1 MSIKENDN
9 QIYTKYYDDPITN
22 YLRNIIQRYFEI
34 EYDNS
39 LEKRE
44 TLIIQAYTRLKEILN
59 AEISDFIICINEKS
73 GSISLSIQDLNGE
86 PKIEKNTAFNK
97 SFDSYTN
104 KTVTLY
110 NNETKTYNHYG
121 NNIAN
126 RIVEGNDDRL
136 VDARTPLNH
145 VHEILEI
152 ENLEDFLN
160 EHQINPNATH
170 LHKNKH
176 VLDLI
181 TYTGSQIKIDL
192 VLLEE
197 LKNKVDQTVIMFG
210 ETDESVNNSYKKYI
224 NQLKDI
230 LLPVQNRLS
239 KMQDK
244 IDEWINF
251 YNDSTLYSDKRV
263 INYTNQI
270 SIFLNNYLTKK
281 EFNILNKTI
290 SDAIKILD
298 TGYINFS
305 NTRFLLDKKESVIIN
320 QDINDYR
327 VRTDGYTLIALKNN
341 LQKKIPNNISSKI
354 QDNNINNALCRVLFE
369 YDKNGKH
376 FCDELPQI
384 YQVNDSKNSYIY
396 IYSDTD
402 SNNNINIYLK
412 RLSYIPVYLYNSFI
426 FYARVVDNENNIGNY
441 NSICLENVD
450 SNTKYTS
457 ISQDGNI
464 IKNNNKL
471 VEDFD
476 EDITDLVNEKF
487 QNPDVYCFNNKTYL
501 FVINDTKKWKDA
513 ESLANSL
520 QGHLAMPKTN
530 SENNYLKNIYQTYL
544 NNSTPITS
552 LWLGA
557 TDMYEEE
564 DWAWVDGT
572 KITNNNWFDG
582 EPDNMP
588 SYKAHYMELKN
599 DNGQI
604 KWSDNINKTFNN
616 YIVELDRKDITTGKV
631 IFEAQSFKENENDK
645 YDTKIRLTWSMSSLQ
660 TSYIKI
666 LRKYSYEY
674 SWEEIYHSTQ
684 NDLSYEYID
693 TIKDTRK
700 PNIPELSGKCIYKS
714 DTQDKYEIKINY
726 SDTDEFVEYKMQIFG
741 NVDWTKTGEDFENN
755 LVLRHETNGIII
767 SSFSGIDHVDY
778 LITQNAIQYDS
789 SPYVNVSISK
799 DDKSK
804 RTQTLLVTVNKEAFP
819 NKIIFCDTSHIFSA
833 EDFNDYYKN
842 YECHLLDTDNI
853 STDYLNIIS
862 NPSDY
867 DDQYHVLSDNQPTN
881 NLGSNEYENIP
892 NNSKETEPQAIK
904 YFDGTDIITSYNTL
918 CNAFGEFE
926 FKAVTDFFSNPKFKY
941 QLFLVPHKGE

>member
-9 QIYTKYYDDPITN
+9 QIYTKYYDDPVTN

-59 AEISDFIICINEKS
+59 AEVSDFIICINEKS

-104 KTVTLY
+104 KTATLY
-110 NNETKTYNHYG
+110 NGETKTYNHYG

-126 RIVEGNDDRL
+126 RIVEGDDDRL

-170 LHKNKH
+170 LHKNEH
-176 VLDLI
+176 ALDLI

-192 VLLEE
+192 ILLEE

-210 ETDESVNNSYKKYI
+210 ETDESVNNSYKKYV

-263 INYTNQI
+263 VNYTNQI

-290 SDAIKILD
+290 NDAIKILD

-305 NTRFLLDKKESVIIN
+305 NTRFLLDKKESVITD

-341 LQKKIPNNISSKI
+341 LQKKIPNSITSKI
-354 QDNNINNALCRVLFE
+354 QGNNINNALCRVLFE
-369 YDKNGKH
+369 YDKNGEH

-402 SNNNINIYLK
+402 SNNNVNIYLK

-450 SNTKYTS
+450 SNIKYTS
-457 ISQDGNI
+457 IGQDENI

-471 VEDFD
+471 IEDFN

-487 QNPDVYCFNNKTYL
+487 QNPDIYYFNNKTYL

-544 NNSTPITS
+544 NNTTPITS

-616 YIVELDRKDITTGKV
+616 YIVELDRKNLTTGKI

-645 YDTKIRLTWSMSSLQ
+645 YDTKVKLTWSMPSLQ
-660 TSYIKI
+660 NSYIKI

-684 NDLSYEYID
+684 NSLSNEYID
-693 TIKDTRK
+693 TIKDSRK

-714 DTQDKYEIKINY
+714 DAQDKYEIKINY

-755 LVLRHETNGIII
+755 LVLRHETNGIIV

-789 SPYVNVSISK
+789 SPYVNVSIK
-799 DDKSK
+799 QDDKSK
-804 RTQTLLVTVNKEAFP
+804 RIQTLLVTVNKEVFS
-819 NKIIFCDTSHIFSA
+819 NKIIFCDTCHRFYA
-833 EDFNDYYKN
+833 EDFNDFYKN
-842 YECHLLDTDNI
+842 YECHLLNTDSI

-867 DDQYHVLSDNQPTN
+867 DDQYHVLSDNQPTD

-892 NNSKETEPQAIK
+892 NNPKETEPQAIK

-918 CNAFGEFE
+918 SNAFGEFE

>member
-97 SFDSYTN
+97 NFDSYTN

-110 NNETKTYNHYG
+110 NGETKTYNHYG
-121 NNIAN
+121 NNLSN

-136 VDARTPLNH
+136 IDARTPLSH

-251 YNDSTLYSDKRV
+251 YNDSTLYSDKKV

-305 NTRFLLDKKESVIIN
+305 NTRFLLDKKESVITN
-320 QDINDYR
+320 QDNNDYR
-327 VRTDGYTLIALKNN
+327 VRTDGYTLIALKNS
-341 LQKKIPNNISSKI
+341 LQKKIPNSIASKI
-354 QDNNINNALCRVLFE
+354 QSNNINNTLCRVLFE

-457 ISQDGNI
+457 INQDGNI

-471 VEDFD
+471 VEDFN

-487 QNPDVYCFNNKTYL
+487 QNPDIYYFNNKTYL

-544 NNSTPITS
+544 NNATPITS

-564 DWAWVDGT
+564 DWLWVDGT

-588 SYKAHYMELKN
+588 GYKAHYMELKN
-599 DNGQI
+599 NNGQI
-604 KWSDNINKTFNN
+604 KWSDDINKTLNN

-645 YDTKIRLTWSMSSLQ
+645 YDTKVRLTWSMSSLQ

-666 LRKYSYEY
+666 FRKYSYEY

-684 NDLSYEYID
+684 NNSSYEYID
-693 TIKDTRK
+693 TIKDSRK
-700 PNIPELSGKCIYKS
+700 PHIPELSGKCISKS

-789 SPYVNVSISK
+789 SPYVNISISK

-819 NKIIFCDTSHIFSA
+819 NKIIFCDTSHRFNA

-842 YECHLLDTDNI
+842 YECHLLNTDNI
-853 STDYLNIIS
+853 SADYLNIIS

-881 NLGSNEYENIP
+881 NLGSNEYENIS
-892 NNSKETEPQAIK
+892 NNPKETEPQSIK

-926 FKAVTDFFSNPKFKY
+926 FKAITDFFSNPKFKY
-941 QLFLVPHKGE
+941 QLFLIPHKGE